1 MLHVTC
7 YMLNVALL
15 LHAFS
20 FQHAYRM
27 LRPSNMT
34 IKATNKSIYF
44 LLLSDLSL
52 KRIPCYVKNTY
63 QKNIEEDG

>member
-15 LHAFS
+15 LHVFS
-20 FQHAYRM
+20 LQHAYRM
-27 LRPSNMT
+27 LRLSNMT

-52 KRIPCYVKNTY
+52 KRIP
-63 QKNIEEDG
+63 